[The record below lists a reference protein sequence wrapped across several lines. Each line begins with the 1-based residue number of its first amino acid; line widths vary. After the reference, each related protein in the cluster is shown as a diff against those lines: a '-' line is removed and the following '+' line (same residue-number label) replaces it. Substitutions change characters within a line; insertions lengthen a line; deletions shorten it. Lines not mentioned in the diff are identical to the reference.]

1 MFYGGTSGNP
11 TEPRDPE
18 ERKKLGFVQV
28 TAKAGDCIIMPLRMC
43 EFCRT
48 RLQLQTLRVN
58 LAIWLSRVLEPVSSL
73 WI

>member
-43 EFCRT
+43 EFAAHVYSSDSRE
-48 RLQLQTLRVN
+48 RLLNLSISNRVG
-58 LAIWLSRVLEPVSSL
+58 SL